1 MEQSNIDAQAAESTR
16 AAFTIEPAA
25 IASAAAFLAKR
36 VIERRNRVPIASHIL
51 ICADPA
57 GRVTMT
63 GTDFDHWAAVT
74 LAADVESPGAVC
86 VDAGALADA
95 LAKLAKGKA
104 HCVTFAEQDG
114 HRAKVSAGTG
124 GAAFTLRTLPADDF
138 PVAPISEA
146 GAALPGFTVPAAR
159 FLADLAALAPCMSA
173 NEARYYLQGVSIQAR
188 DMAGRDRLLLAATD
202 GSNMAL
208 ASRPIPAG
216 AESLPDLILHRKAV
230 AMLPHA
236 AKVAGAADALALAYD
251 STQSSGGM
259 IRLDLGAVTIWTKAI
274 DGTFP
279 DIARPF
285 EVQLAPTGDDAGPM
299 FPELVAGTPLASMAK
314 LEKSAGQPIEWQDAA
329 QGKLGIAPGDDG
341 LLFACMNVI
350 AANEPVKGFTYG
362 YDHDRDRAFTYLR
375 GLAETRNGPIPF
387 AWQSN
392 SLKVIDGQAVGATFG
407 QRDWT
412 KGEYVERHNWETLV
426 VEQVYIE
433 PREVWADGSYSV
445 VMPREDRR
453 ALQANVTLEIDG
465 DATVYPLAQ
474 SRAGAIH
481 LNAEQVR
488 RIAGESCFETL
499 ALTIAGRVVY
509 ILQWLFAQ
517 DDSRFM
523 TVRADGR
530 CFTGKA
536 RGQVQFL
543 TRNQAEAALRGETVG
558 EVIKPEA
565 PAPVMPEICPPEA
578 AESDCAPDM
587 AQGGGEV
594 PDALHGAGIAPL
606 GFFVIDTAA
615 APVRAVAYH
624 ADYGAAMA
632 ARDALEPKATYPGN
646 RKTDGKIWRFMVTA
660 ETGPNDCRADLRAIT
675 LAYHADLAAAEP
687 VTDAYELPAVEPSSE
702 AEQLPGDPLAD
713 LAARVAALEA
723 RIAALPAESAGDAVN
738 GEKIEVAPSGE
749 VARPRRTAA
758 HERAIRRAWA
768 ARIDARRQR
777 AIAADHMRMR
787 EQVQEALRASQ
798 SDLAT
803 AETVIRSMEGRE
815 RALKADV
822 ERLTADCAEWEA
834 LQHRTWGDKVGERL
848 KRRASASRARRL
860 LASTRKV
867 ATFQRQRADVLAA
880 QLDKL
885 RADMADPS
893 QPERASDLAQLVRE
907 RDQARTA
914 LAATDARNRA
924 MKAALD
930 DLAGKFEAMG
940 SRLAVAEAAMRR
952 APIAV

>member
-1 MEQSNIDAQAAESTR
+1 MEQSNIDTQAAEPTR

-36 VIERRNRVPIASHIL
+36 VIERRSSYPIAAHVL

-63 GTDFDHWAAVT
+63 GTDLDHWAAVT
-74 LAADVESPGAVC
+74 LAADVESPGTVC
-86 VDAGALADA
+86 VEAGPLADA

-104 HCVTFAEQDG
+104 GHVRFASEGQEA
-114 HRAKVSAGTG
+114 HFPARTIERVILTAGTG
-124 GAAFTLRTLPADDF
+124 GAAFTLKTLPADDF
-138 PVAPISEA
+138 PLTPISEA
-146 GAALPGFTVPAAR
+146 GEALPGFTVPAAR
-159 FLADLAALAPCMSA
+159 FLADLAALAPCMSTS
-173 NEARYYLQGVSIQAR
+173 EARYYLQGVSIQAR
-188 DMAGRDRLLLAATD
+188 DLAGRDRLLLAATD
-202 GSNMAL
+202 GANMAL

-236 AKVAGAADALALAYD
+236 AKIAGAADALALAYD
-251 STQSSGGM
+251 ARKFSGGM

-285 EVQLAPTGDDAGPM
+285 AEQLAPTGDDAGPM

-314 LEKSAGQPIEWQDAA
+314 LEKAAGQPIEWQDAA
-329 QGKLGIAPGDDG
+329 QGKLGVAPGDDG

-362 YDHDRDRAFTYLR
+362 YDHDRERAFTYLR

-392 SLKVIDGQAVGATFG
+392 SLQVRDGQAVGATFG
-407 QRDWT
+407 ERTWT
-412 KGEYVERHNWETLV
+412 KGEYVERPNWETLT
-426 VEQVYIE
+426 VESVWIE

-453 ALQANVTLEIDG
+453 ALQANVTLEIEG

-474 SRAGAIH
+474 NRAGAIH

-488 RIAGESCFETL
+488 RIAGDSCFETL

-517 DDSRFM
+517 GDSRFM

-543 TRNQAEAALRGETVG
+543 SRDQVEAALRGETVG
-558 EVIKPEA
+558 EVTEPEA
-565 PAPVMPEICPPEA
+565 PAPAMPEICQPEA
-578 AESDCAPDM
+578 AGSDLSPDM
-587 AQGGGEV
+587 AQEGGEV
-594 PDALHGAGIAPL
+594 LGALHGPESG
-606 GFFVIDTAA
+606 
-615 APVRAVAYH
+615 PVELVS
-624 ADYGAAMA
+624 
-632 ARDALEPKATYPGN
+632 
-646 RKTDGKIWRFMVTA
+646 
-660 ETGPNDCRADLRAIT
+660 ETC
-675 LAYHADLAAAEP
+675 
-687 VTDAYELPAVEPSSE
+687 ELPA
-702 AEQLPGDPLAD
+702 DPLAD
-713 LAARVAALEA
+713 LAARVAALEV
-723 RIAALPAESAGDAVN
+723 RIAALPAESTGAAVN

-749 VARPRRTAA
+749 VARARRTAA

-768 ARIDARRQR
+768 ERKAARAAWGQVQLRSDFHQLAERGKAFYRDLMENERRKREASTRRAWAARIEARRQR

-787 EQVQEALRASQ
+787 EQVQEALRTASAERDKAL
-798 SDLAT
+798 SALAVEQQAAGEAVRM
-803 AETVIRSMEGRE
+803 AETIARRGN
-815 RALKADV
+815 
-822 ERLTADCAEWEA
+822 
-834 LQHRTWGDKVGERL
+834 QHATR
-848 KRRASASRARRL
+848 RRASAARARRL
-860 LASTRKV
+860 LASTRK
-867 ATFQRQRADVLAA
+867 AAMFQRQRADVLAA

-885 RADMADPS
+885 RSDMADPS
-893 QPERASDLAQLVRE
+893 QPERASDLARLVME

-952 APIAV
+952 AG

>member
-1 MEQSNIDAQAAESTR
+1 MEQSNIDTQAAEPTR

-36 VIERRNRVPIASHIL
+36 VIERRFSYPIAAHVL

-63 GTDFDHWAAVT
+63 GTDLDHWAAVT
-74 LAADVESPGAVC
+74 LAADVESPGTVC
-86 VDAGALADA
+86 VEAGPLADA

-104 HCVTFAEQDG
+104 GHVRFANEGQEA
-114 HRAKVSAGTG
+114 HFPARTIERVILTAGTG
-124 GAAFTLRTLPADDF
+124 GAAFTLKTLPADDF
-138 PVAPISEA
+138 PLPPTGEVGE
-146 GAALPGFTVPAAR
+146 ALPGFTVPAAR

-173 NEARYYLQGVSIQAR
+173 SEARYYLQGVSIQAR
-188 DMAGRDRLLLAATD
+188 DLAGRDRLLLAATD
-202 GSNMAL
+202 GANMAL

-230 AMLPHA
+230 AILPHA
-236 AKVAGAADALALAYD
+236 AKIAGADDALALAYD
-251 STQSSGGM
+251 ARKFSGGM

-285 EVQLAPTGDDAGPM
+285 EVQLAPTGDDAAPL
-299 FPELVAGTPLASMAK
+299 FPELVAGAPLASMAK
-314 LEKSAGQPIEWQDAA
+314 LEKAAGQPIEWQDAA
-329 QGKLGIAPGDDG
+329 QGKLGVAPGDDG
-341 LLFACMNVI
+341 LLFACMNVV
-350 AANEPVKGFTYG
+350 AENEPVKGFTYG
-362 YDHDRDRAFTYLR
+362 YDHDRERAFTYLH

-392 SLKVIDGQAVGATFG
+392 SLQVRDGQAVGATFG
-407 QRDWT
+407 ERTWT
-412 KGEYVERHNWETLV
+412 KGEYVERPNWETLV

-445 VMPREDRR
+445 VMPQEDRR
-453 ALQANVTLEIDG
+453 PLQANVTLEIDG

-474 SRAGAIH
+474 NRAGAIH

-517 DDSRFM
+517 GDSRFM

-530 CFTGKA
+530 CFTGKQ
-536 RGQVQFL
+536 RDQVQFL
-543 TRNQAEAALRGETVG
+543 TRDQVEAALRGETVG
-558 EVIKPEA
+558 EVIEPEA
-565 PAPVMPEICPPEA
+565 PAPAMPEICQPEA
-578 AESDCAPDM
+578 AGSDLSPDM
-587 AQGGGEV
+587 AQEGGEA
-594 PDALHGAGIAPL
+594 PGALHGPESG
-606 GFFVIDTAA
+606 
-615 APVRAVAYH
+615 PVELVS
-624 ADYGAAMA
+624 
-632 ARDALEPKATYPGN
+632 
-646 RKTDGKIWRFMVTA
+646 
-660 ETGPNDCRADLRAIT
+660 ETC
-675 LAYHADLAAAEP
+675 
-687 VTDAYELPAVEPSSE
+687 ELPA
-702 AEQLPGDPLAD
+702 DPLAD

-723 RIAALPAESAGDAVN
+723 RIAALPAESTGAAVN

-768 ARIDARRQR
+768 ARIEARRQR

-798 SDLAT
+798 SGLTT
-803 AETVIRSMEGRE
+803 AETFIRSMEARE
-815 RALKADV
+815 KALKADV

-834 LQHRTWGDKVGERL
+834 LQHRTWGEKVGERL
-848 KRRASASRARRL
+848 KRRASASRACRL
-860 LASTRKV
+860 LASTRK
-867 ATFQRQRADVLAA
+867 AAMFQRQRADVLAA

-885 RADMADPS
+885 RSDMADPA

-930 DLAGKFEAMG
+930 ELADKFDGMA
-940 SRLAVAEAAMRR
+940 SRLAVAEAALRR
-952 APIAV
+952 AG